1 MSVWLP
7 WKHLDHKSFHLNSI
21 SHSHQTIYVN
31 TNDQCRTLAAAR
43 KSGGASGKYMN
54 QSLQIKRREF

>member
-31 TNDQCRTLAAAR
+31 TYQCRTLAAAR

-54 QSLQIKRREF
+54 QSIQIKRREF